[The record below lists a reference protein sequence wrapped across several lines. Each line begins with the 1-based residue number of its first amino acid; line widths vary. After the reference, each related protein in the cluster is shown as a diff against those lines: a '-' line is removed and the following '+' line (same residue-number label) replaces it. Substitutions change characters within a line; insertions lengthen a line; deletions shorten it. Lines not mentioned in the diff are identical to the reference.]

1 MSLSL
6 TCAKATTNSLDTAT
20 LRPFNRDFAAERSE
34 WNLIRSFGFALRNY
48 NIAERT

>member
-6 TCAKATTNSLDTAT
+6 ICAKAIINSLDTAT
-20 LRPFNRDFAAERSE
+20 LRLFNRDFAAERSE
-34 WNLIRSFGFALRNY
+34 WNLIRSSKFALRNY